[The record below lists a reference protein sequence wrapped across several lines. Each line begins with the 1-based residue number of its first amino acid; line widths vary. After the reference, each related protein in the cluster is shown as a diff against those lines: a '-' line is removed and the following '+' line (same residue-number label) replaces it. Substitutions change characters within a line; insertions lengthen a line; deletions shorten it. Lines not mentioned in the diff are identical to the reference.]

1 MEIDPTRLEVAERYK
16 LLIGAVVPRPI
27 AFVSTVS
34 QDGKHANLAP
44 FSFFTAVGSNPM
56 TLMFCPANNADG
68 SEKDSLRNAK
78 LREEGGVGQFVVNVV
93 SEAIAAQMA
102 ACAQELPYGESEFDL
117 SKLTPAPSRVVKPAR
132 VKESLVSFECETTQV
147 VRTNPGAPG
156 GGNVVFGRVAH
167 VHVDDAIVNERYH
180 IDPAKLAAVGR
191 MAGLTYCTTRERFDL
206 PWGAPA
212 MELAGKPLPLKG
224 NRQ

>member
-1 MEIDPTRLEVAERYK
+1 

-27 AFVSTVS
+27 AFVSTIS
-34 QDGKHANLAP
+34 PDGKHTNLAP

-78 LREEGGVGQFVVNVV
+78 PRDEGGAGEFVVNIV

-117 SKLTPAPSRVVKPAR
+117 AKLTPEASTVVKPPR
-132 VKESLVSFECETTQV
+132 VMESLVSFECETTQV
-147 VRTNPGAPG
+147 VRTNPGARA
-156 GGNVVFGRVAH
+156 GGNVVFGRVVH
-167 VHVDDAIVNERYH
+167 VHVDDAIVNDRYH
-180 IDPAKLAAVGR
+180 LDPAKLAAVGR
-191 MAGLTYCTTRERFDL
+191 MAGLGYCTTRERFEL

-212 MELAGKPLPLKG
+212 MELAGKPLPIKK
-224 NRQ
+224 

>member
-1 MEIDPTRLEVAERYK
+1 MDIDPASLEVAERYK

-27 AFVSTVS
+27 AFVSTIS
-34 QDGKHANLAP
+34 PDGKHTNLAP

-78 LREEGGVGQFVVNVV
+78 PRDEGGAGEFVVNIV

-117 SKLTPAPSRVVKPAR
+117 AKLTPEASTVVKPPR
-132 VKESLVSFECETTQV
+132 VMESLVSFECETTQV
-147 VRTNPGAPG
+147 VRTNPGARA
-156 GGNVVFGRVAH
+156 GGNVVFGRVVH
-167 VHVDDAIVNERYH
+167 VHVDDAIVNDRYH
-180 IDPAKLAAVGR
+180 LDPAKLAAVGR
-191 MAGLTYCTTRERFDL
+191 MAGLGYCTTRERFEL

-212 MELAGKPLPLKG
+212 MELAGKPLPIKK
-224 NRQ
+224 

>member
-1 MEIDPTRLEVAERYK
+1 MEIDPTTLAVAERYK
-16 LLIGAVVPRPI
+16 LLIGAIVPRPI

-34 QDGKHANLAP
+34 PDGARTNLAP

-56 TLMFCPANNADG
+56 TLMFCPANNPDG
-68 SEKDSLRNAK
+68 TEKDSLRNAK
-78 LREEGGVGQFVVNVV
+78 PREEGGVGQFVVNIV

-117 SKLTPAPSRVVKPAR
+117 SGLTPAPSRVVKPPR
-132 VKESLVSFECETTQV
+132 VKESLFAFECETTQV
-147 VRTNPGAPG
+147 VRTNPGAAG

-167 VHVDDAIVNERYH
+167 VHADDAIVNERYH
-180 IDPAKLAAVGR
+180 IDPSKLAAVGR

-212 MELAGKPLPLKG
+212 MGLAGRALPLRG
-224 NRQ
+224 DGR

>member
-16 LLIGAVVPRPI
+16 LLIGAIVPRPI

-34 QDGKHANLAP
+34 PDGKNANLAP
-44 FSFFTAVGSNPM
+44 FSSFTAVGSNPM

-68 SEKDSLRNAK
+68 TEKDSLRNAK
-78 LREEGGVGQFVVNVV
+78 MREEGGVGQFVVNVV

-132 VKESLVSFECETTQV
+132 VKESLVSFECETTHV

>member
-1 MEIDPTRLEVAERYK
+1 MDIDPSSLGVAERYK
-16 LLIGAVVPRPI
+16 LLIGAIVPRPI

-34 QDGKHANLAP
+34 PGGEHTNLAP

-68 SEKDSLRNAK
+68 TEKDSLRNAK
-78 LREEGGVGQFVVNVV
+78 MRDEGGVGQFVVNIV

-117 SKLTPAPSRVVKPAR
+117 SKLTPAPSAVVKPPR
-132 VKESLVSFECETTQV
+132 VRESLVSFECETTHV

-156 GGNVVFGRVAH
+156 GGNVVFGRVVHA
-167 VHVDDAIVNERYH
+167 HVDDAILNDRYH

-191 MAGLTYCTTRERFDL
+191 MAGLGYCTTRDRFDL

-212 MELAGKPLPLKG
+212 MEFAGKPLPLEKD
-224 NRQ
+224 